1 MYNTGKVL
9 FNTITGELAV
19 TRGKDGKMG
28 QVPLNP
34 VTFQEDWSKWSE
46 EGKRW
51 KRVTP
56 RHPVQQYVTLFDT
69 IYGASWYF
77 NVPEGW
83 DVDEYYINDERE
95 VFEKIRKLF
104 EGS

>member
-9 FNTITGELAV
+9 FNTDTGELAV
-19 TRGKDGKMG
+19 TRNKDGKLG

-34 VTFQEDWSKWSE
+34 VTFQEDWDKWSE
-46 EGKRW
+46 GKGW

-56 RHPVQQYVTLFDT
+56 GHPVQQYVTLFDA
-69 IYGASWYF
+69 IYGANWYF

-83 DVDEYYINDERE
+83 DVDEYYIKDERE